1 MPALDAVI
9 FLNPRK
15 SQVDVVQAVGRVMRK
30 APDKQWG
37 YVILPVVIP
46 AGLSPEASL
55 DDNKN
60 YKVVWQVL
68 QALRAHDERF
78 NAMINQIEL
87 NKNKPDKIQVIG
99 VAFNDPPGQYTGETP
114 K

>member
-1 MPALDAVI
+1 MGASGWA
-9 FLNPRK
+9 RHAK
-15 SQVDVVQAVGRVMRK
+15 SNRINNGA
-30 APDKQWG
+30 

-87 NKNKPDKIQVIG
+87 NKNNPTKYKLSALPLMTRRD
-99 VAFNDPPGQYTGETP
+99 NTP
-114 K
+114 ERHQK